1 MQQKL
6 VKFFYEAGAFGN
18 NIGKDRQP
26 QKPRPKLK
34 NVYICSGRNPMQVV
48 VFCKHI
54 LICRKTTQTF
64 SL

>member
-18 NIGKDRQP
+18 NIGKEWQP
-26 QKPRPKLK
+26 QKPRPTSK

-48 VFCKHI
+48 AFCKHVN
-54 LICRKTTQTF
+54 L
-64 SL
+64 